1 MNKNE
6 ILKLNKEQLEAVNY
20 IDGPCLVLAGAGSG
34 KTRVLTERIVNLIN
48 NGVRPQNILAITFTN
63 KAANEMRERVRNRLG
78 DISDSIFIG
87 TFHSFG
93 LKIVRENYDAIGYSR
108 NITIMDRDDMAS
120 IIKKLIKELNLE
132 NQNYDYR
139 YVIDKISSAK
149 NDEVSPEE
157 FSKLYL
163 SDFDYGI
170 DKIYKR
176 YEVMIK
182 NNNSVDFD
190 DLLTLP
196 LTIFRKNKEILEK
209 YQEHFQYILVDEYQ
223 DTNKIQYNLCK
234 MLASKNRN
242 IFVVGD
248 IDQSIFSWRKA
259 DYENIL
265 LFEKDYK
272 DTKVIFLEENYRS
285 TNNILKAANSIIKNN
300 TMRKEKN
307 LWSSKGDGEKI
318 TYTRCNDEK
327 EESGYVVNKIKE
339 MLKDGYSYSDFA
351 VLYRTNAQ
359 SRTLEEEFLKE
370 NISYKVFGSYYFYG
384 RKEIKDLI
392 SYLHL
397 IYNPHDFISLDRVIN
412 VPKRGIGLKTI
423 EKLREVANERNI
435 SVFEAIESGKELEF
449 KNLILSLVEDSKN
462 MSLTELVDHIL
473 IKSGMKK
480 SFEES
485 GNLDDEIRLENLEE
499 FKSITKASEEN
510 GTYDLEEFLGNIAL
524 VSDIGQYNNNDNAV
538 TLMTL
543 HSSKGLEFRVV
554 FIIGMEEGIFPHF
567 RSFSEVKELEEE
579 RRLCYV
585 GITRAEEKLYLLN
598 ARRRMIFGKI
608 TENIPSRFINEI
620 EDELLDVQEELTKS
634 NNGITKKLFN
644 MYKENYN
651 EDLRV
656 GDKVFHTLYKEGVVV
671 NIDRDLATIAFSRE
685 VGIKKMKSNHISLK
699 KISRE

>member
-1 MNKNE
+1 MSKN
-6 ILKLNKEQLEAVNY
+6 IKINLNKEQIEAVNHF
-20 IDGPCLVLAGAGSG
+20 DGPCLVLAGAGSG
-34 KTRVLTERIVNLIN
+34 KTRVLTERIVNLID
-48 NGVRPQNILAITFTN
+48 NGIRPSNILAITFTN
-63 KAANEMRERVRNRLG
+63 KAANEMRERVRIRLG
-78 DISDSIFIG
+78 DISESIFIG

-93 LKIVRENYDAIGYSR
+93 LKIIRENYESINYSR
-108 NITIMDRDDMAS
+108 NITIMDREDMGT
-120 IIKKLIKELNLE
+120 IIKRLIKELSLE

-149 NDEVSPEE
+149 NDEITPEE

-176 YEVMIK
+176 YETLLK

-196 LTIFRKNKEILEK
+196 LKIFRKNKDVLEK
-209 YQEHFQYILVDEYQ
+209 YQEHFKYILVDEYQ
-223 DTNKIQYNLCK
+223 DTNKIQYYLCK
-234 MLASKNRN
+234 MLADKNKN

-272 DTKVIFLEENYRS
+272 DTRVIFLEENYRS
-285 TNNILKAANSIIKNN
+285 TNNILKVANSIIKNN

-307 LWSSKGDGEKI
+307 LWSSKGDGEKVVYI
-318 TYTRCNDEK
+318 RCNDEK
-327 EESGYVVNKIKE
+327 EESNVVVNKIKD
-339 MLKDGYSYSDFA
+339 LIKDGYSYSDFA

-370 NISYKVFGSYYFYG
+370 NMSYKVFGSYYFYG

-397 IYNPHDFISLDRVIN
+397 IYNPHDYISLERVIN

-423 EKLREVANERNI
+423 EKLKETANDKNI
-435 SVFEAIESGKELEF
+435 SVFEAVESGKELEF
-449 KNLILSLVEDSKN
+449 KKIILELIEDAKN
-462 MSLTELVDHIL
+462 MSLTDLIEDVLV
-473 IKSGMKK
+473 KSGIRK
-480 SFEES
+480 SLEES
-485 GNLDDEIRLENLEE
+485 KSLDDQIRLENLEE
-499 FKSITKASEEN
+499 FKSITKSSEEN
-510 GTYDLEEFLGNIAL
+510 GIYNLEEFLENIAL

-567 RSFSEVKELEEE
+567 RSFGEIKELEEE

-585 GITRAEEKLYLLN
+585 GVTRAEEKLFLLN
-598 ARRRMIFGKI
+598 ARRRMIFGKT
-608 TENIPSRFINEI
+608 TENLPSRFISEI
-620 EDELLDVQEELTKS
+620 ENELLEVADELESKPS
-634 NNGITKKLFN
+634 ITKRLFN

-651 EDLRV
+651 NDLQV
-656 GDKVFHTLYKEGVVV
+656 GDKVYHSLYKEGVVV
-671 NIDRDLATIAFSRE
+671 NIDGDLATIAFSRE
-685 VGIKKMKSNHISLK
+685 VGIKKMKANHISLK
-699 KISRE
+699 KINRY

>member
-1 MNKNE
+1 MDKNTK
-6 ILKLNKEQLEAVNY
+6 IKLNNEQLEAVNY

-34 KTRVLTERIVNLIN
+34 KTRVLTERIVNLID
-48 NGVRPQNILAITFTN
+48 NGVRPTNILAITFTN
-63 KAANEMRERVRNRLG
+63 KAANEMRERVKIRLG
-78 DISDSIFIG
+78 DIANTIFIG

-93 LKIVRENYDAIGYSR
+93 LKIIRENYEAINYSR
-108 NITIMDRDDMAS
+108 NITILDREDMGS

-170 DKIYKR
+170 DKIYKK
-176 YEVMIK
+176 YETMLK

-190 DLLTLP
+190 DLLTMP
-196 LTIFRKNKEILEK
+196 LKIFRKNKEILEK
-209 YQEHFQYILVDEYQ
+209 YQEHYQYILIDEYQ
-223 DTNKIQYNLCK
+223 DTNKIQYYMCK
-234 MLASKNRN
+234 MLADKYKN

-272 DTKVIFLEENYRS
+272 NTKTIFLEENYRS

-300 TMRKEKN
+300 TMRKEKR

-318 TYTRCNDEK
+318 TYARCDSEK
-327 EESGYVVNKIKE
+327 EEASYVVSKIKDL
-339 MLKDGYSYSDFA
+339 LKDGYSYSDFA

-384 RKEIKDLI
+384 RREIKDLI

-397 IYNPHDFISLDRVIN
+397 IYNPHDFISLERVIN
-412 VPKRGIGLKTI
+412 VPKRGIGLKSI
-423 EKLREVANERNI
+423 EKLKEIANEKNI
-435 SVFEAIESGKELEF
+435 SVFDSIESGKEFEF
-449 KNLILSLVEDSKN
+449 KKVILELIEDSKN
-462 MSLTELVDHIL
+462 MSLTDLVESIL
-473 IKSGMKK
+473 VKSGIRKYYEDSK
-480 SFEES
+480 DLE
-485 GNLDDEIRLENLEE
+485 DEIRLENLEE

-510 GTYDLEEFLGNIAL
+510 GMYNLEEFLENIAL

-543 HSSKGLEFRVV
+543 HSSKGLEFRIV
-554 FIIGMEEGIFPHF
+554 FVIGLEEGIFPHF
-567 RSFSEVKELEEE
+567 RSIGGVKELEEE

-585 GITRAEEKLYLLN
+585 GVTRAEEKLYLLN
-598 ARRRMIFGKI
+598 ARRRMLFGKT
-608 TENIPSRFINEI
+608 TENIPSRFISEI
-620 EDELLDVQEELTKS
+620 EEELLEVSEEISSKG
-634 NNGITKKLFN
+634 NITKKLFN

-651 EDLRV
+651 NDLQV
-656 GDKVFHTLYKEGVVV
+656 GDKVFHSLYKEGVVV
-671 NIDRDLATIAFSRE
+671 GIDGDLATIAFSRE

-699 KISRE
+699 KINR